1 MNDKTSTLKRSMEQR
16 IVGKGDVIDKT
27 IVVLLAGGHLL
38 LEDVPGVGKTSL
50 AKALADSLSLSFAR
64 IQCTPDTTPSDITGL
79 SIYNPAERS
88 FQVVA
93 GPVINNIVLA
103 DELNRTSPKTQSAL
117 LEVMEEHK
125 VTIDGKP
132 LPVPEPF
139 MVIGTQNPAEMAG
152 TYPLPESQ
160 LDRFMARLTIGYPD
174 PGASEDMARRFLDG
188 QLHEP
193 TTPVLT
199 ARDITEMQ
207 AAVRAVTIHEALR
220 SYSVKIVDSTR
231 TNPEISCGVSPR
243 GRTTPEV
250 ELPSSNHPRGR
261 TAMTVKFNKRAL
273 LPYLLVLAASLV
285 FSSYH
290 GGPASFAWLYAV
302 LLHLPLSAAY
312 IFANYA
318 FLRIY
323 QEVEVHKLV
332 RGEDHKYRAKI
343 ENTSILPIHNMRLN
357 LWGDRCTLYEI
368 EDGCPLSLTSLE
380 AKELTSG
387 VSCKYAGSYDIG
399 IESVS
404 FSDPFTIFT
413 VTIDIPYTFRAVV
426 SPPVTDI
433 ADTVFDLEN
442 RYNSTGLK
450 SRRLTEDTPG
460 SDLRPYQPG
469 DPLSAINWKVS
480 ARLSELTT
488 RLPDKLEK
496 REVTIWAEAAYDPE
510 RERDLEHLRQR
521 DFFLEFIVSAA
532 WHFAKQGVPVRLLYP
547 AGKLTESTVNSYETF
562 MDFYSIVAD
571 GIFYYSE
578 QDFEQFKS
586 LTTDRLTTDHLNAN
600 HLTTDR
606 LTTDRL
612 TSNHLTADQR
622 STANDNTRILIREAP
637 EPGEAQ
643 YTIYD

>member
-1 MNDKTSTLKRSMEQR
+1 MKIRFRLKRM
-16 IVGKGDVIDKT
+16 
-27 IVVLLAGGHLL
+27 LLY
-38 LEDVPGVGKTSL
+38 
-50 AKALADSLSLSFAR
+50 FA
-64 IQCTPDTTPSDITGL
+64 
-79 SIYNPAERS
+79 
-88 FQVVA
+88 
-93 GPVINNIVLA
+93 
-103 DELNRTSPKTQSAL
+103 
-117 LEVMEEHK
+117 
-125 VTIDGKP
+125 
-132 LPVPEPF
+132 
-139 MVIGTQNPAEMAG
+139 
-152 TYPLPESQ
+152 
-160 LDRFMARLTIGYPD
+160 
-174 PGASEDMARRFLDG
+174 
-188 QLHEP
+188 
-193 TTPVLT
+193 VLT
-199 ARDITEMQ
+199 
-207 AAVRAVTIHEALR
+207 
-220 SYSVKIVDSTR
+220 
-231 TNPEISCGVSPR
+231 G
-243 GRTTPEV
+243 
-250 ELPSSNHPRGR
+250 
-261 TAMTVKFNKRAL
+261 
-273 LPYLLVLAASLV
+273 SLV
-285 FSSYH
+285 FSSYY

-302 LLHLPLSAAY
+302 LLLLPLSALYILANY
-312 IFANYA
+312 IF
-318 FLRIY
+318 LRVY
-323 QEVEVHKLV
+323 QEIEVHRPV

-404 FSDPFTIFT
+404 FSDPFKIFT
-413 VTIDIPYTFRAVV
+413 ATIDIPYTFRAVV

-586 LTTDRLTTDHLNAN
+586 LTTN
-600 HLTTDR
+600 
-606 LTTDRL
+606 
-612 TSNHLTADQR
+612 QR